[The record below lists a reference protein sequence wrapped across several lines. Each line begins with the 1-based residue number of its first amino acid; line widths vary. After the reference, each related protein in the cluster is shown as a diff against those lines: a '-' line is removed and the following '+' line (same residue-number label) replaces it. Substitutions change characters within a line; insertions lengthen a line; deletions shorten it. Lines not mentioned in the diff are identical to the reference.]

1 MAHAQC
7 ETCGNIYEKAFH
19 VSLDGQ
25 THVFDCFECAIE
37 ALAPRC
43 THCHLRVIGHGVES
57 GGSDLLLPANW
68 GGGGGGGADA
78 RAARHAGLGR
88 VST

>member
-7 ETCGNIYEKAFH
+7 ETCGNIYDKAFH

-25 THVFDCFECAIE
+25 THVFDSFECAIE

-43 THCHLRVIGHGVES
+43 AHCHLRVIGHGIER
-57 GGSDLLLPANW
+57 GGSIFCCRHC
-68 GGGGGGGADA
+68 ADA
-78 RAARHAGLGR
+78 TDAMPMPDRGGTKTSGRA
-88 VST
+88 ST

>member
-43 THCHLRVIGHGVES
+43 THCHLRVIGHGVEKR
-57 GGSDLLLPANW
+57 GAIYCCRHC
-68 GGGGGGGADA
+68 ADA
-78 RAARHAGLGR
+78 TDVMPFRERLDTQASGR
-88 VST
+88 LST

>member
-7 ETCGNIYEKAFH
+7 ETCGNVYDKAFH

-43 THCHLRVIGHGVES
+43 THCSCHVIGHGVES
-57 GGSDLLLPANW
+57 R
-68 GGGGGGGADA
+68 GAIYCC
-78 RAARHAGLGR
+78 RHCAEAMQPMPVRGTAETSVVGP
-88 VST
+88 

>member
-7 ETCGNIYEKAFH
+7 ESCGNIYDKAFH
-19 VSLDGQ
+19 VSVDGQ

-43 THCHLRVIGHGVES
+43 VHCHTRVIGHGIEAR
-57 GGSDLLLPANW
+57 GNIYCCRHC
-68 GGGGGGGADA
+68 ADA
-78 RAARHAGLGR
+78 TDVMPMRDRGEATASQR
-88 VST
+88 V

>member
-7 ETCGNIYEKAFH
+7 ETCGNIYDKAFH

-43 THCHLRVIGHGVES
+43 THCHLRVIGHGVETR
-57 GGSDLLLPANW
+57 GAIYCCRHC
-68 GGGGGGGADA
+68 ADA
-78 RAARHAGLGR
+78 TDVMPMRERLDTQASGR

>member
-7 ETCGNIYEKAFH
+7 ETCGNTYEKAFH

-25 THVFDCFECAIE
+25 THVFDSFECAIE

-43 THCHLRVIGHGVES
+43 SHCNCRVIGHGTER
-57 GGSDLLLPANW
+57 
-68 GGGGGGGADA
+68 GGAIFCCRSCA
-78 RAARHAGLGR
+78 EATTTTKATPLQEHA
-88 VST
+88 

>member
-7 ETCGNIYEKAFH
+7 ETCGNTYEKAFH

-43 THCHLRVIGHGVES
+43 AHCRVRVIGHGVERRGAIYC
-57 GGSDLLLPANW
+57 GGNCAEATTTTKAVPMQE
-68 GGGGGGGADA
+68 
-78 RAARHAGLGR
+78 HA
-88 VST
+88 

>member
-7 ETCGNIYEKAFH
+7 ETCGNIYEKSFH

-43 THCHLRVIGHGVES
+43 THCHIRVIGHGVEQR
-57 GGSDLLLPANW
+57 GAIYCCRHC
-68 GGGGGGGADA
+68 ADA
-78 RAARHAGLGR
+78 TDVMPMRERLDTQASGR

>member
-7 ETCGNIYEKAFH
+7 ETCGNIYEKSFH

-25 THVFDCFECAIE
+25 THVFDSFECAIE

-43 THCHLRVIGHGVES
+43 AHCHLRVIGHGVEQD
-57 GGSDLLLPANW
+57 GRIYCCRHCAEATEPTMIRDRVDTRPA
-68 GGGGGGGADA
+68 G
-78 RAARHAGLGR
+78 RAPA
-88 VST
+88 

>member
-7 ETCGNIYEKAFH
+7 ESCGNKYDKAFH

-43 THCHLRVIGHGVES
+43 AHCHTRVIGHGLES
-57 GGSDLLLPANW
+57 RENIYCCRHCAEASDTVPTRDRSDAPA
-68 GGGGGGGADA
+68 
-78 RAARHAGLGR
+78 GR
-88 VST
+88 LAT

>member
-7 ETCGNIYEKAFH
+7 ETCGNIYEKSFH

-25 THVFDCFECAIE
+25 THVFDSFECAIE

-43 THCHLRVIGHGVES
+43 AHCHLRVIGHGVER
-57 GGSDLLLPANW
+57 GGNIFCCRHCSEATETMPMRER
-68 GGGGGGGADA
+68 GGAQTSS
-78 RAARHAGLGR
+78 R
-88 VST
+88 VSP

>member
-7 ETCGNIYEKAFH
+7 ESCGNKYDKAFH

-43 THCHLRVIGHGVES
+43 AHCHTRVIGHGVEE
-57 GGSDLLLPANW
+57 GDNIYCCQACATATTVIPMRERGE
-68 GGGGGGGADA
+68 
-78 RAARHAGLGR
+78 AAPGR
-88 VST
+88 MST